1 MEKDEIEAYR
11 KKLKDKTFM
20 QKSIVDI
27 GGRMADEY
35 IKSFNKE
42 EIELR
47 KKNKQGASKMKNS
60 LTDLNNYLFEQLE
73 RLLDDEIC
81 SDEESTKRE
90 IAKARAITD
99 VANSITNN
107 ATVQLNAMRFRA
119 KLGLGK
125 EEMPQ
130 MLLEK

>member
-1 MEKDEIEAYR
+1 MKKAAY
-11 KKLKDKTFM
+11 
-20 QKSIVDI
+20 DI

-35 IKSFNKE
+35 IRNFNRRETESAKPKE
-42 EIELR
+42 
-47 KKNKQGASKMKNS
+47 KKEMKNS

-90 IAKARAITD
+90 IAKACAITD

-130 MLLEK
+130 MLLEKR

>member
-1 MEKDEIEAYR
+1 MR
-11 KKLKDKTFM
+11 RKLKDIGYMK
-20 QKSIVDI
+20 KAAYDI

-35 IKSFNKE
+35 IRNFNRRETESAKPKE
-42 EIELR
+42 
-47 KKNKQGASKMKNS
+47 KKEMKNS

-90 IAKARAITD
+90 IAKACAITD
-99 VANSITNN
+99 LANSITNN

-130 MLLEK
+130 MLLEKR

>member
-73 RLLDDEIC
+73 RLLYDEIC

-130 MLLEK
+130 MLMEK

>member
-1 MEKDEIEAYR
+1 MR
-11 KKLKDKTFM
+11 RKLKDIGYMK
-20 QKSIVDI
+20 KAAYDI

-35 IKSFNKE
+35 IRNFNRRETESAKPKE
-42 EIELR
+42 
-47 KKNKQGASKMKNS
+47 KKEMKNS

-90 IAKARAITD
+90 IAKACAITD

-130 MLLEK
+130 MLLEKR